1 MSFEAG
7 GELQWQIKLYN
18 DAPSF
23 LSHSVTG
30 YIYKD
35 ATNLAETCMIGHNF
49 CLTRRL
55 ADRLLGSLI

>member
-23 LSHSVTG
+23 LGHSVTA

-35 ATNLAETCMIGHNF
+35 ATNLAETCTIGHHF
-49 CLTRRL
+49 SLTRRL
-55 ADRLLGSLI
+55 ADFLLGRLI